1 MDSNEAIDYRRALE
15 ALRNGVPNR
24 EAVGLL
30 GCNQHAAE
38 GAFQEM
44 LSGVP
49 ALMPEGKQA
58 PGILIAGGF
67 GAGKSHLLDC
77 FEQLALSQNFVCS
90 RVVVSKETP
99 LFDAAKMY
107 AAAADAASV
116 PELRGEALREVA
128 QRLDP
133 KSARYAEF
141 SQWANGTS
149 SRLNRVFPATVLLY
163 ERLGNDPELVDQI
176 IDFWLGE
183 RLSVAPVRRALKQ
196 IDSLAAYSF
205 KAPKIKELAIQRF
218 HFTSRMITAAGYS
231 GWVLLIDEVELIGRY
246 SLLQR
251 GRSYAELARWMG
263 RIKGDVCPGLATVA
277 AITDDFGLAV
287 LQEKSDRDIVGTRL
301 RAKDTDEYRA
311 IASRAETGMRL
322 LQRDGIDL
330 KAPDDATLLRTY
342 HLLKEIHAKAY
353 DWTPPEIPTAE
364 MSATRRMRSYVR
376 RWINEWDLMRLY
388 PGAEVRLEDEGE
400 LKPTYE
406 QDEALEQASESLAEN
421 S

>member
-1 MDSNEAIDYRRALE
+1 
-15 ALRNGVPNR
+15 
-24 EAVGLL
+24 
-30 GCNQHAAE
+30 
-38 GAFQEM
+38 
-44 LSGVP
+44 
-49 ALMPEGKQA
+49 
-58 PGILIAGGF
+58 
-67 GAGKSHLLDC
+67 
-77 FEQLALSQNFVCS
+77 
-90 RVVVSKETP
+90 
-99 LFDAAKMY
+99 
-107 AAAADAASV
+107 
-116 PELRGEALREVA
+116 VA

-133 KSARYAEF
+133 KSAGYAEF
-141 SQWANGTS
+141 SQWANGS
-149 SRLNRVFPATVLLY
+149 HSRLNRVFPATLLLY

-176 IDFWLGE
+176 VDFWSGE
-183 RLSVAPVRRALKQ
+183 RLPVAPVRRALKQ

-231 GWVLLIDEVELIGRY
+231 GWVLLIDEVELIGRC

-311 IASRAETGMRL
+311 IAGRAETGMRL
-322 LQRDGIDL
+322 LQREGIDL
-330 KAPDDATLLRTY
+330 KAPDDATLLQTY
-342 HLLKEIHAKAY
+342 HRLREIHAKAY
-353 DWTPPEIPTAE
+353 DWMPPEIPTPE
-364 MSATRRMRSYVR
+364 VSATRRMRSYVR

-388 PGAEVRLEDEGE
+388 PGAELRMEDEGE

-406 QDEALEQASESLAEN
+406 QDEALEQVSESLAED